1 MEYSFPVPAIEEE
14 KNTLIP
20 KKKDNISEKVEAY
33 LSTFDFKTV
42 RAYKSDMQTFFSFL
56 NKQISDVREA
66 DVLSYM
72 EYLKKEKFATSTI
85 NRKIASLSKVMDIY
99 KKIGVIG
106 TNPVGTLSETSRVYK
121 TVDKRAK
128 LNITL
133 HDVEEVVRRAR
144 PRTGLIVKF
153 LANTGLRISE
163 LLNITKSDLQPFDSK
178 YMKVK
183 INGKGNRIRYIYISY
198 ELYVEVSKVFGD
210 TESIY
215 LFASKSEKQ
224 LSRVNM
230 YKQISRAFLKYTGKK
245 VHPHMLRHFFIT
257 QKIVEE
263 GKDIKAIS
271 QYAGHSNIGITL
283 EIYTTSIL
291 KPEDSQI
298 L

>member
-1 MEYSFPVPAIEEE
+1 MQYSFPVPVLEEE
-14 KNTLIP
+14 KTAILP

-33 LSTFDFKTV
+33 LNTYDHKTV
-42 RAYKSDMQTFFSFL
+42 IAYKSDMATFFNFL
-56 NKQISDVREA
+56 KKPIPDVREA

-72 EYLKKEKFATSTI
+72 EYLKKEGFAASTI
-85 NRKIASLSKVMDIY
+85 NRKIASLSKIMNIY
-99 KKIGVIG
+99 KKLGLISS
-106 TNPVGTLSETSRVYK
+106 NPVRTLSENSRIYK
-121 TVDKRAK
+121 AVDKRAK

-133 HDVEEVVRRAR
+133 RDVEEVIRRAR
-144 PRTGLIVKF
+144 PRTGLIIKF

-163 LLNITKSDLQPFDSK
+163 LLNITKSDLEPFDSK
-178 YMKVK
+178 YMSAK
-183 INGKGNRIRYIYISY
+183 INGKGNRIRTIYFSY
-198 ELYVEVSKVFGD
+198 DLYVEVSKVFD
-210 TESIY
+210 SESIY

-224 LSRVNM
+224 LSRMNM

-257 QKIVEE
+257 QKIVKE

-283 EIYTTSIL
+283 SIYTTSIL